1 MPEGCRCQT
10 QEYLVLG
17 IFVMQVID
25 WFGGVRSQ
33 MLAENMMELAIP
45 MKFEKS

>member
-1 MPEGCRCQT
+1 MPNP
-10 QEYLVLG
+10 G
-17 IFVMQVID
+17 IFGPGYFCMQVID